1 MRRVCTLLTAG
12 ILAVGFVNV
21 AATTAGAATT
31 APAPT
36 VASSPLPVSAACPTP
51 APTRVDRHF
60 LGISR
65 PQRIGVGPSSCPSAA
80 PGSSIANNAEPPY
93 LSGATPPLI
102 GPPTD
107 PNHYGP
113 VLGTDPN
120 GGQVTV
126 TPIYWAPAGYS
137 FTQSYQNVVNGYL
150 NNVATDSGKPT
161 NVFSVATQYTDA
173 AGNPIRYHLSEDSA
187 IVDATAP
194 AGGGCTPDSGAIYAD
209 YTPYTS
215 CIDDAQLQ
223 GEINTVLATHGL
235 VSDQTH
241 MYLVFLPKGVES
253 CFTSANGAAGG
264 DCSTNPSSA
273 TTGKGFCGYH
283 SATTSNSGVYS
294 DLAFPIYSS
303 PTNFGCG
310 PQVPGGA
317 GSAISER

>member
-1 MRRVCTLLTAG
+1 MYPFDRRNPRSRVCQRGGYNGGCRNHSASTNGGEFTATGKRCLPNASAYPRRPSFSGDLTA
-12 ILAVGFVNV
+12 
-21 AATTAGAATT
+21 AADRGRSLVVPLCRARIFNSKQRGASLPLGSD
-31 APAPT
+31 PA
-36 VASSPLPVSAACPTP
+36 A
-51 APTRVDRHF
+51 DRT
-60 LGISR
+60 SYR
-65 PQRIGVGPSSCPSAA
+65 PKP
-80 PGSSIANNAEPPY
+80 
-93 LSGATPPLI
+93 
-102 GPPTD
+102 
-107 PNHYGP
+107 YGP